1 MIVHQ
6 SRCQEKHTMNIPRS
20 SYPRIVIVGGGF
32 AGLQLIKHLK
42 NSKFQ
47 LVLIDQNNFHTFQPL
62 LYQVATAGLEPDSIA
77 YPLRKIFKKHDNF
90 LFRMADVQKVRATE
104 QILETSIG
112 ELKYDHLIIA
122 TGSQTNYF
130 GMQDVEQHAMPMKS
144 IREALDLRSLILQNF
159 EKALLQES
167 KKEQEALMNF
177 VIVGGGPTGVELAG
191 ALAELKKHVLPS
203 DYPDLDIRRMSVHL
217 IEMADEVLPPMSDLA
232 SKKAQQYLESLGVHL
247 WLNQSVT
254 SYDGKT
260 VTFKKAEP
268 LETKTLIWAAG
279 VKGNTINGLAEEFI
293 YKGRYVV
300 DQINKIK
307 GLENVYAIGDVAHME
322 TEAFPN
328 GLPMLAQVA
337 MQQGENLAK
346 NLKRNTQKPFKYKD
360 LGAMATIGRNRAVAD
375 LQNIKLQGTIA
386 WFVWMFIHL
395 ISLVGFRNKIIT
407 FFNWSYNYFNFDKGV
422 RLIIRKFE
430 R

>member
-1 MIVHQ
+1 
-6 SRCQEKHTMNIPRS
+6 MNIPRS
-20 SYPRIVIVGGGF
+20 SHPRIVIVGGGF

-42 NSKFQ
+42 HSKFQ

-77 YPLRKIFKKHDNF
+77 YPLRKIFKNHDNF
-90 LFRMADVQKVRATE
+90 IFRMAEVLKVKPQENT
-104 QILETSIG
+104 LLTSIG
-112 ELKYDHLIIA
+112 EVKYDHLIIA
-122 TGSQTNYF
+122 TGSETNYF
-130 GMQDVEQHAMPMKS
+130 GMKDVEQHAMPMKS

-217 IEMADEVLPPMSDLA
+217 IEMADEVLPPMSDKA
-232 SKKAQQYLESLGVHL
+232 SQKAQEYLEKLGVHL

-254 SYDGKT
+254 SYDGET
-260 VTFKKAEP
+260 VTFKVADP
-268 LETKTLIWAAG
+268 IETKTLIWAAG
-279 VKGNTINGLAEEFI
+279 VKGHTLEGLGDPYLE
-293 YKGRYVV
+293 KGRYAV
-300 DQINKIK
+300 DSINKIK
-307 GLENVYAIGDVAHME
+307 GLENVYAIGDVAQMV
-322 TEAFPN
+322 TEDFPH

-346 NLKRNTQKPFKYKD
+346 NLKNKTEKPFEYKD

-375 LQNIKLQGTIA
+375 LQNVKLQGTIA

-395 ISLVGFRNKIIT
+395 ISLAGFRNKIIT